1 MQLIRQPEVKEANMT
16 KKQLLHKI
24 AVLES
29 VNDQLSSEV
38 AYVDELMKMI
48 GFAEGIQTIK
58 ATAKEIL
65 EKGYDLDDADMI
77 EE

>member
-1 MQLIRQPEVKEANMT
+1 MT
-16 KKQLLHKI
+16 KKQLMQKI

-29 VNDQLSSEV
+29 VNDQLSAEV
-38 AYVDELMKMI
+38 AYVDKLMKMI
-48 GFAEGIQTIK
+48 GFSEGIQTVK
-58 ATAKEIL
+58 ATAQEII

>member
-1 MQLIRQPEVKEANMT
+1 MT

-29 VNDQLSSEV
+29 VNDQLSTEV
-38 AYVDELMKMI
+38 AYVDQLMKMI
-48 GFAEGIQTIK
+48 GFAEGIQTVK
-58 ATAKEIL
+58 ATAQEIID
-65 EKGYDLDDADMI
+65 KGYDLDDADLI

>member
-1 MQLIRQPEVKEANMT
+1 MT

-29 VNDQLSSEV
+29 VNDQLSTEV
-38 AYVDELMKMI
+38 AYVDQLMKMI
-48 GFAEGIQTIK
+48 GFSEGIQTVK
-58 ATAKEIL
+58 ATAQEIID
-65 EKGYDLDDADMI
+65 KGYELDDADMI